1 MSRRPS
7 TAYSPAKSP
16 KKRNTVNVQQTT
28 ADYEAMMVEQQHQL
42 SMQVSDKEI
51 EIERLKTT
59 VFALN
64 SKVEVVTDIEKRL
77 ESVTMRFEDSEH
89 QRASL

>member
-7 TAYSPAKSP
+7 TALSPSKNSP
-16 KKRNTVNVQQTT
+16 KKRNTVQAPQTSY
-28 ADYEAMMVEQQHQL
+28 DYEQLLSDQQHQL

-64 SKVEVVTDIEKRL
+64 SKCEVVND
-77 ESVTMRFEDSEH
+77 H
-89 QRASL
+89 